1 MVKRLEEVRRY
12 KYIYFHKTS
21 MTWQAARRGFQS
33 VCHPNQ
39 DEAAK
44 LTAKLWNIRRSEIR
58 LVKKEEDPIDSVPT
72 QEYRHVTWH
81 SSKRVWVVQVGSGNY
96 VGSATDMLQAV
107 DIACKHLKCKRKAL
121 ELPTQRRACST
132 RTDHCKRFAVMIS
145 VYGGARKTDA
155 PMIPADF
162 AHLMRK
168 AGAKNKDHVIET
180 GAGLAFPYIISKFPA
195 HRDAI
200 ESSLTSR
207 AGDSAERKLYERLVA
222 ASTKMSGHDLSKELV
237 RNVGRKNM
245 HHGTFVMYASKG
257 LGLLQRVKVTA
268 KKRTSASQRL
278 AFGKEGV
285 YEVKPMNAILKRK
298 LSSMIEFDAALAAT
312 QPPRTMADWRKALD
326 SLQAAMTGPPRMPG
340 CSGSYR
346 GVWAIRCAL
355 IYSMRRAGIK
365 RLDLDHCTVSD
376 FLGNFPDQKKQ
387 VLALAGGEGLRRN
400 VVMKDVFSDA
410 GYRSNHSFT
419 RSLVVSKGP
428 CHQTFIQHSSN
439 ISSYYQRVGCGI

>member
-1 MVKRLEEVRRY
+1 MVKRLEEARKY
-12 KYIYFHKTS
+12 KGIYFHKTS
-21 MTWQAARRGFQS
+21 KTWQAVRRGFQT

-44 LTAKLWNIRRSEIR
+44 LAATLWNIRRSEIM
-58 LVKKEEDPIDSVPT
+58 LVKKVEDPINKVPT

-107 DIACKHLKCKRKAL
+107 DIACKHLKCERQAL
-121 ELPTQRRACST
+121 ELPKKRRACST

-145 VYGGARKTDA
+145 VYGGARKTDP

-162 AHLMRK
+162 GHLMRK
-168 AGAKNKDHVIET
+168 AEAKNKNHVIET
-180 GAGLAFPYIISKFPA
+180 GEGLAFPYIISKFPA

-207 AGDSAERKLYERLVA
+207 VGDCAEHKLYKRLVA
-222 ASTKMSGHDLSKELV
+222 ASTKMSGHPLSKELV

-245 HHGTFVMYASKG
+245 HHGSFVMYASKG
-257 LGLLQRVKVTA
+257 LGLLQRVKATA

-278 AFGKEGV
+278 QFGKEGL

-298 LSSMIEFDAALAAT
+298 LSTMIEFDAALAAT

-326 SLQAAMTGPPRMPG
+326 RLLAAMKGPPRVPG

-365 RLDLDHCTVSD
+365 RLDLGQCTARD
-376 FLGNFPDQKKQ
+376 FLGNFPDQKQQ
-387 VLALAGGEGLRRN
+387 VLALAGGKHKQHQL
-400 VVMKDVFSDA
+400 MKNVFSDA
-410 GYRSNHSFT
+410 GHRTDHSFT
-419 RSLVVSKGP
+419 RSCVVDGGVV
-428 CHQTFIQHSSN
+428 C
-439 ISSYYQRVGCGI
+439 